1 MEQYDKNVTVILEFL
16 VAENFSASVI
26 SLHRLCY
33 KALRK
38 HLTEEKIFYS
48 SDAAYRWI
56 DDNKACWNYRQHTGW
71 RHCVDQLEDV
81 YAKGHIL
88 PDHLGVRKSAY
99 CLLSETLKAEL
110 DDFLDNGVANPDDGR
125 YRISCARFL
134 LYLQYKGLQSIS
146 QLDYSGLL
154 GFHKDDYHKSSISKD
169 VYEDLIRVFLR
180 YSSDHGKCPLGFSLA
195 LNKLLIHQIVEIPDT
210 ELPGTNQTEFP
221 VISWSIIET
230 FLKEMANARYK
241 KTVLKS
247 TRHILTLCYIFLD
260 MHSFSRTEENLWLW
274 FNHVKPFL
282 GTGWKQCRRSL
293 CQFLHY
299 LKTGIITTAY
309 TGDPSYVPPLDRLPV
324 WACDSIRSYLA
335 LLEREGWK
343 KSTITIHRSCCIRF
357 CQYMQE
363 HGINDF
369 CEITT
374 DTLQDFNRKDIH
386 TTPEG
391 KAAYNCRIRSFLIY
405 LYEQGMVCNPYLYK
419 ALPTMSAPRT
429 VIVQTLSPEDM
440 AYIWSVN
447 SDTLSPVELR
457 DYAIVCVGLTMGF
470 RASDIVSLR
479 FANIDW
485 TRRSICLTQEKTGK
499 NIALPMPVRTGNILF
514 RYLRDGRPESA
525 DIHVF
530 IKHKAPFKGLHRCV
544 CAKALKR
551 FLPQADTYSN
561 GFHVLRRT
569 FATNLL
575 RGNTKAELIA
585 DSLGHSTDNTVHKYL
600 SLDEERM
607 RQCPISLGNAGISL
621 KGGVFHA

>member
-1 MEQYDKNVTVILEFL
+1 
-16 VAENFSASVI
+16 
-26 SLHRLCY
+26 
-33 KALRK
+33 
-38 HLTEEKIFYS
+38 
-48 SDAAYRWI
+48 
-56 DDNKACWNYRQHTGW
+56 
-71 RHCVDQLEDV
+71 
-81 YAKGHIL
+81 
-88 PDHLGVRKSAY
+88 
-99 CLLSETLKAEL
+99 
-110 DDFLDNGVANPDDGR
+110 
-125 YRISCARFL
+125 
-134 LYLQYKGLQSIS
+134 
-146 QLDYSGLL
+146 
-154 GFHKDDYHKSSISKD
+154 
-169 VYEDLIRVFLR
+169 
-180 YSSDHGKCPLGFSLA
+180 
-195 LNKLLIHQIVEIPDT
+195 
-210 ELPGTNQTEFP
+210 
-221 VISWSIIET
+221 
-230 FLKEMANARYK
+230 
-241 KTVLKS
+241 
-247 TRHILTLCYIFLD
+247 

-282 GTGWKQCRRSL
+282 GTGWKQHRRSL

-299 LKTGIITTAY
+299 LKTCLITTTY
-309 TGDPSYVPPLDRLPV
+309 TGDPSYVPPVNRLPV
-324 WACDSIRSYLA
+324 WACDSIRSYLT

-343 KSTITIHRSCCIRF
+343 KSTITMHRSCCIRF
-357 CQYMQE
+357 CQYLQE
-363 HGINDF
+363 EGINDF

-374 DTLQDFNRKDIH
+374 DTLQDFNRKDMH

-391 KAAYNCRIRSFLIY
+391 KAAYNCRIRCFLIY

-419 ALPTMSAPRT
+419 ALPTISAPRT
-429 VIVQTLSPEDM
+429 VIVQTLSPEEM

-470 RASDIVSLR
+470 RASDIVLLR
-479 FANIDW
+479 FDNIDW

-530 IKHKAPFKGLHRCV
+530 IRHKAPFKGLHRCV

-551 FLPQADTYSN
+551 FLPQANAYSN
-561 GFHVLRRT
+561 RYHVLRRT

-585 DSLGHSTDNTVHKYL
+585 DLLGHSTDSTVHKYL

-607 RQCPISLGNAGISL
+607 RQCPISLGTVGISL

>member
-16 VAENFSASVI
+16 VAESFSASVI

-33 KALRK
+33 KALRN

-48 SDAAYRWI
+48 LDAAYRWI

-71 RHCVDQLEDV
+71 RHCVDQLEDI
-81 YAKGHIL
+81 YANGHIL

-99 CLLSETLKAEL
+99 CLLSEALKAEL
-110 DDFLDNGVANPDDGR
+110 DDFLDNGLVNPDDGR

-134 LYLQYKGLQSIS
+134 LYLQYKGFQSIS

-154 GFHKDDYHKSSISKD
+154 SFHKDDYHKSSISKD

-180 YSSDHGKCPLGFSLA
+180 YGSYHGKCSPGFSLA

-210 ELPGTNQTEFP
+210 ELSGANQTELP

-230 FLKEMANARYK
+230 FLKEMAKARYK

-247 TRHILTLCYIFLD
+247 TRYILTLCYIFLD

-282 GTGWKQCRRSL
+282 GAGWKQHRRSL

-299 LKTGIITTAY
+299 LKTGIITTTY
-309 TGDPSYVPPLDRLPV
+309 TGDPSYVPPVDRLPV
-324 WACDSIRSYLA
+324 GACDSIRSYLA

-343 KSTITIHRSCCIRF
+343 KSTITMYRSCCIRF
-357 CQYMQE
+357 CQYLQE
-363 HGINDF
+363 EGINDF

-386 TTPEG
+386 ATPEG
-391 KAAYNCRIRSFLIY
+391 KAAYNCRIRCFLIY

-419 ALPTMSAPRT
+419 ALPTLSAPRT
-429 VIVQTLSPEDM
+429 VIVQTLSQEDL

-447 SDTLSPVELR
+447 SNTLSPIELR
-457 DYAIVCVGLTMGF
+457 DFAIVCVGLTMGF

-499 NIALPMPVRTGNILF
+499 NIILPMPVRTGNILF

-551 FLPQADTYSN
+551 FLPQADAYSN

-575 RGNTKAELIA
+575 RGNTKVELIA
-585 DSLGHSTDNTVHKYL
+585 DSLGHSTDSTVHKYL

-607 RQCPISLGNAGISL
+607 RQCPISLGIVGISL

>member
-16 VAENFSASVI
+16 IAEKFSASVI

-38 HLTEEKIFYS
+38 HLTEEKILYS
-48 SDAAYRWI
+48 PDAAYRWI
-56 DDNKACWNYRQHTGW
+56 DDNKACWTYRQHTGW
-71 RHCVDQLEDV
+71 KHCVDQLEDV
-81 YAKGHIL
+81 YTNGFIL
-88 PDHLGVRKSAY
+88 SGHLGTRRSAY

-110 DDFLDNGVANPDDGR
+110 DDFLDNGLVTPDDGR
-125 YRISCARFL
+125 YRIACARFL
-134 LYLQYKGLQSIS
+134 LYLQNKGLQSIS

-154 GFHKDDYHKSSISKD
+154 DFHKDDYHKSSISKD

-180 YSSDHGKCPLGFSLA
+180 YSSDLKKCSLGFSLA
-195 LNKLLIHQIVEIPDT
+195 LNKLLIHQIVEIPDA
-210 ELPGTNQTEFP
+210 ELSGTTPTVLP
-221 VISWSIIET
+221 VISWSIIER
-230 FLKEMANARYK
+230 FLQEMASARYK
-241 KTVLKS
+241 NTVLKS
-247 TRHILTLCYIFLD
+247 TKHILTLYYIFLD

-274 FNHVKPFL
+274 FEHVKPFL
-282 GTGWKQCRRSL
+282 GVGWKQHRRSL

-299 LKTGIITTAY
+299 LKTGIITTSY
-309 TGDPSYVPPLDRLPV
+309 TGDPSYVPTLDRLPA
-324 WACDSIRSYLA
+324 WASDSIHSYLA

-343 KSTITIHRSCCIRF
+343 KSTITMHRSCCIRF
-357 CQYMQE
+357 CQYLQKD
-363 HGINDF
+363 GINDF

-374 DTLQDFNRKDIH
+374 NTLQDFNRKDVH

-391 KAAYNCRIRSFLIY
+391 KAAYNCRIRCFLIY
-405 LYEQGMVCNPYLYK
+405 LYEQGLICNPYLYK

-429 VIVQTLSPEDM
+429 VIVQTLSAEDM
-440 AYIWSVN
+440 DYIWSVDI
-447 SDTLSPVELR
+447 DTLSPVGLR

-470 RASDIVSLR
+470 RAIDIVSLR
-479 FANIDW
+479 FENIDW
-485 TRRSICLTQEKTGK
+485 KRRSICLTQEKTGK
-499 NIALPMPVRTGNILF
+499 NIALPMPVKTGNILF

-525 DIHVF
+525 DVHVF

-544 CAKALKR
+544 CTKALKR
-551 FLPQADTYSN
+551 FLPQTDANSD

-585 DSLGHSTDNTVHKYL
+585 DSLGHSTNSTVHKYL
-600 SLDEERM
+600 SLDEKRM
-607 RQCPISLGNAGISL
+607 RQCPISLDIVGISL

>member
-1 MEQYDKNVTVILEFL
+1 MERYDKNVTVILEFL

-71 RHCVDQLEDV
+71 THCVDQLEDV

-99 CLLSETLKAEL
+99 CMLSETLKAEL
-110 DDFLDNGVANPDDGR
+110 DDFLDNGLANPDDGR

-134 LYLQYKGLQSIS
+134 LYLQNKGLQSIS

-154 GFHKDDYHKSSISKD
+154 SFHKDDYHKSSISKD

-180 YSSDHGKCPLGFSLA
+180 YSSDHGKCSLGFSLA
-195 LNKLLIHQIVEIPDT
+195 LNKLLIHQIVEIPDA
-210 ELPGTNQTEFP
+210 ELPGVIQTELP

-230 FLKEMANARYK
+230 FLKEMANTRYK

-274 FNHVKPFL
+274 FDHVKPFL
-282 GTGWKQCRRSL
+282 GAGWRQHRRSL

-299 LKTGIITTAY
+299 LKTGIITTTY
-309 TGDPSYVPPLDRLPV
+309 TGDPSYVPPVDRLPV

-343 KSTITIHRSCCIRF
+343 KSTITMHRSCCIRF
-357 CQYMQE
+357 CQYLQE
-363 HGINDF
+363 EGINDF

-374 DTLQDFNRKDIH
+374 DALQDFNHKDIH
-386 TTPEG
+386 ATPEG
-391 KAAYNCRIRSFLIY
+391 KAAYNCRIRCFLIY

-419 ALPTMSAPRT
+419 TLPTMSAPRT
-429 VIVQTLSPEDM
+429 VIVQTLSPEDL

-447 SDTLSPVELR
+447 SNTLSPIELR

-470 RASDIVSLR
+470 RASDIVLLR

-499 NIALPMPVRTGNILF
+499 NLTLPMPVRTGNILF
-514 RYLRDGRPESA
+514 RYLRDGRPKSA
-525 DIHVF
+525 DVHVF
-530 IKHKAPFKGLHRCV
+530 IKHKAPFKGLHRSV

-551 FLPQADTYSN
+551 FLPQADAYRN

-575 RGNTKAELIA
+575 RGNTKAKLIA
-585 DSLGHSTDNTVHKYL
+585 DSLGHSTDSTVHKYL

-607 RQCPISLGNAGISL
+607 RQCPISLGIVGISI